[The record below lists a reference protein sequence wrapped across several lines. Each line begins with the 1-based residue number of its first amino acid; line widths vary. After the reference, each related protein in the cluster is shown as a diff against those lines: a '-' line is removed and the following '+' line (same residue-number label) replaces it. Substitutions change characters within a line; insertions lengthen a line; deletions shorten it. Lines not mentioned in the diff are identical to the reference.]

1 MRNLTKEKV
10 HAELQ
15 LQKTK
20 YERQLESIKQHDN
33 AMTNLIKSNFNDK
46 ITIIQQEQWIKQ
58 CQTGVLKSIQEFSKK
73 KKQFKENWMSVYKP
87 KNAGVR
93 DTDKQKDNL
102 Q

>member
-33 AMTNLIKSNFNDK
+33 AMANLIKSNFNDK

-73 KKQFKENWMSVYKP
+73 KK
-87 KNAGVR
+87 
-93 DTDKQKDNL
+93 
-102 Q
+102 

>member
-1 MRNLTKEKV
+1 MRNLTKGKV
-10 HAELQ
+10 RAVLQ

-20 YERQLESIKQHDN
+20 YERQLKSIKQYDN
-33 AMTNLIKSNFNDK
+33 AMTNLIKSNFNNK
-46 ITIIQQEQWIKQ
+46 ITIIQQEQSTKQ

-73 KKQFKENWMSVYKP
+73 EEWFKENWMPLYKP

-93 DTDKQKDNL
+93 DTDKQEDNL